1 MVFPAFLFNYNF
13 FEKRGCL
20 KLTSL
25 SDEVTT
31 NEAGHLTIGGVDTLK
46 LVSKYGSPLIAYD
59 VSKIKSQ
66 ISHFK
71 QAFIDADVPYRV
83 TYASKAFSA
92 VAMYQLVAGEGLGCD
107 VVSGG
112 ELVAALKGGMPAK
125 RIEFH
130 GNNKLP
136 IELEMAVDAQIGCI
150 VVDNFQEIAY
160 LDKILKEKDTTI
172 SVVVRVAP
180 GIEAETHKYISTG
193 QENSKF
199 GFDVHSGQ
207 AKKALKKLLDNPR
220 MNVLGVHCHI
230 GSQIFAARG
239 FVMAVDKMVSLLQQ
253 WHEEFDF
260 SAKLLNLGGGFGA
273 RYVDS
278 DAPSPAED
286 FVKQI
291 IAEVKEKIAAAN
303 LEFPEIWIEPGRSLA
318 AEAGSTLYTV
328 GSRKDVEGVCH
339 FVAVDG
345 GMGDNIRPALYQAK
359 YDAILANKPHAL
371 KEQIVTVVGKYC
383 ESGDILVKDA
393 LLPIT
398 HPGDILAVPS
408 TGAYGYTMAS
418 NYNRN
423 PRPAVV
429 FCEDGQDKLIIRRE
443 TYDDL
448 LSYDLGL

>member
-1 MVFPAFLFNYNF
+1 MAN
-13 FEKRGCL
+13 
-20 KLTSL
+20 L
-25 SDEVTT
+25 SDEVVT
-31 NEAGHLTIGGVDTLK
+31 NEAGHLTIGGVDALK
-46 LVSKYGSPLIAYD
+46 LIAKYGSPLIVYD
-59 VSKIKSQ
+59 VTKIKNQ
-66 ISHFK
+66 INHFK
-71 QAFIDADVPYRV
+71 QAFIEAGVPYRV

-92 VAMYQLVAGEGLGCD
+92 VAMYQLITNEGLGCD

-112 ELVAALKGGMPAK
+112 ELVAALKGGMPAE

-136 IELEMAVDAQIGCI
+136 IELEMAVDAKIGCI

-160 LDKILKEKDTTI
+160 LDKILKEKNTKI
-172 SVVVRVAP
+172 AVVLRVAP

-207 AKKALKKLLDNPR
+207 AKKALKMLLDNPR
-220 MNVLGVHCHI
+220 MNVVGVHCHI
-230 GSQIFAARG
+230 GSQIFAAKG
-239 FVMAVDKMVSLLQQ
+239 FVMAVDKMVSLLKE
-253 WHEEFDF
+253 WNDEFDF

-278 DAPSPAED
+278 DEPLPAED
-286 FVKQI
+286 FVEQI
-291 IAEVKEKIAAAN
+291 IAEVKKKITEAN
-303 LEFPEIWIEPGRSLA
+303 LVFPEIWIEPGRSLA

-359 YDAILANKPHAL
+359 YDAILANKPNAL

-398 HPGDILAVPS
+398 HSGDILAIPS

-429 FCEDGQDKLIIRRE
+429 FCENGEDKLVIRRE
-443 TYDDL
+443 TYEDL
-448 LSYDLGL
+448 LSYDIGL